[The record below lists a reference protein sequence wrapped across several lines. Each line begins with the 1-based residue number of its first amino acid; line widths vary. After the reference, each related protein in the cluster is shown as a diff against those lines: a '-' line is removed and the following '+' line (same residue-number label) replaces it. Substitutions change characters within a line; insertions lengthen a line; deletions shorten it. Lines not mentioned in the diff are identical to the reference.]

1 MQTLL
6 MVGIGIVVTCIFL
19 FIIFTLTGTTQKR
32 LEKKLTK
39 YGNIVARARSNI
51 INNNEELFREI
62 ANKTANINKDAIKTI
77 MHSVKD
83 GLSDDNTIFCKHCG
97 TEIDEDSTFCK
108 KCGKKI

>member
-1 MQTLL
+1 
-6 MVGIGIVVTCIFL
+6 
-19 FIIFTLTGTTQKR
+19 
-32 LEKKLTK
+32 
-39 YGNIVARARSNI
+39 
-51 INNNEELFREI
+51 
-62 ANKTANINKDAIKTI
+62 